1 VLALAA
7 RWRRESS
14 TPARAKLIEHAL
26 RSLVKAGDARALKL
40 LGAAAGQVA
49 VTRSVSPSRVR
60 LGEHYARPTGT
71 AVKTFRLARVDL
83 GPRASATAIKRLTLV
98 HVSIRRL
105 HEGVH
110 RVEVQ
115 ANGARVAAGQ
125 FTLSI

>member
-1 VLALAA
+1 
-7 RWRRESS
+7 
-14 TPARAKLIEHAL
+14 L
-26 RSLVKAGDARALKL
+26 RL

-49 VTRSVSPSRVR
+49 VTGRVSPSRAR
-60 LGEHYARPTGT
+60 LGERVTIEATVTNQGAAPTHVVVEAVVHYARPTGT

-83 GPRASATAIKRLTLV
+83 GPRASATVTKRLKLV

-125 FTLSI
+125 FTLSF